1 MEVLLTDYIL
11 QFVTVL
17 IFLWVWGTFIAYI
30 RSNRKMLSTEFKSII
45 MWVMGG
51 VLFFAIRM
59 SLEFMNNILIF
70 APDPVMSVVLNIFTI
85 SSALSFIVSA
95 YYLHRFS
102 EKYGF
107 AEKIQKLQKKAKKG
121 K

>member
-1 MEVLLTDYIL
+1 MVVLLTEYLL
-11 QFVTVL
+11 QFITVL
-17 IFLWVWGTFIAYI
+17 VFLWVWASFIAYI
-30 RSNRKMLSTEFKSII
+30 KSNRKMLSIEFKSIV
-45 MWVMGG
+45 MWVMAGI
-51 VLFFAIRM
+51 LFFAIRM
-59 SLEFMNNILIF
+59 TLEFVNNLLIM
-70 APDPVMSVVLNIFTI
+70 APQPVMSIVLNIFTI

-107 AEKIQKLQKKAKKG
+107 AEKIDKIQKKRSKK